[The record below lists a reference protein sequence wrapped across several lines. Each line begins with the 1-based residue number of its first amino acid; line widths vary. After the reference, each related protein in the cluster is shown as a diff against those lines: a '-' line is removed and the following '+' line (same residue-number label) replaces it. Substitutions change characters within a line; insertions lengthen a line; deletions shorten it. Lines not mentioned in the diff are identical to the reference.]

1 MKSASYVKIALFFV
15 VLGGAG
21 IGYTVLSTGGIN
33 PLTTTTFEAVLAD
46 ASGISS
52 RSIVYLAGVPVGQV
66 QNIQLYGNA
75 ARVRFAILNDV
86 PLRQDAYIT
95 RLPSSILGTSVL
107 SLNPGTELTPILA
120 PGGIIGTAPTMGD
133 LGAVMVA
140 AQDIG
145 GQVSLILEEF
155 RTNQMAL
162 LAVSLETFN
171 SIAQRIDAQS
181 EDQLYRVAR
190 ILESAALI
198 AERTDRMLQA
208 SEGNITGSFSDLHE
222 SLLNIRTITGEIVAG
237 RGTLGQVFFDDRLHQ
252 SVLTT
257 AERTEELAVQLGEAI
272 DDISALVR
280 NVDGVVTNAGEIVE
294 RAVGLGIQV
303 DTNARYEFLSGNARA
318 AASLR
323 LEPLSRDRWYRVGVT
338 STPDGVSRRTV
349 TETTH
354 TGGDQHGQVIR
365 EDTTQ
370 TRHTVAID
378 AELARK
384 FGPLTIRGGILEST
398 AGFGMDFQALDR
410 MSVSGE
416 LFRFTGGEG
425 PNLRSA
431 ITFYP
436 FFNPDS
442 NMPWNWI
449 YLRAG
454 VTDALSGN
462 RDYFIGGGLRFADR
476 EVRGLIGLAPI
487 FN

>member
-33 PLTTTTFEAVLAD
+33 PLTTTSFEAVFAD

-66 QNIQLYGNA
+66 QSIQLYGTE
-75 ARVRFAILNDV
+75 ARIRFAILNDV
-86 PLRQDAYIT
+86 PLHQDAFIT
-95 RLPSSILGTSVL
+95 RQPSSILGTSVL
-107 SLNPGTELTPILA
+107 SLNPGTELTPIVP
-120 PGGIIGTAPTMGD
+120 PGGTIGTAPVAGD
-133 LGAVMVA
+133 LGAVMGI

-155 RTNQMAL
+155 RANQLAL

-181 EDQLYRVAR
+181 EDQLDRIAR
-190 ILESAALI
+190 ILESTALI

-208 SEGNITGSFSDLHE
+208 SEGNIFGSFYDIHGTLSNL
-222 SLLNIRTITGEIVAG
+222 RAITGEVTSG
-237 RGTLGQVFFDDRLHQ
+237 RGTVGHVFFGDRLYQ
-252 SVLTT
+252 SILST
-257 AERTEELAVQLGEAI
+257 AERSEDVMVLVEETIG
-272 DDISALVR
+272 DISTLVR
-280 NVDGVVTNAGEIVE
+280 NIDGVVSSAGEFVE
-294 RAVGLGIQV
+294 SAVGLGIQV
-303 DTNARYEFLSGNARA
+303 DTNASYDFISGTTRA
-318 AASLR
+318 GASLR
-323 LEPLSRDRWYRVGVT
+323 LEPRSHDRWYRVGVM

-349 TETTH
+349 TETL
-354 TGGDQHGQVIR
+354 DEHGNRIDW
-365 EDTTQ
+365 EETIQ

-378 AELARK
+378 AEIARI
-384 FGPLTIRGGILEST
+384 FGPITLRGGILEST
-398 AGFGMDFQALDR
+398 AGFGMDFQAFNR
-410 MSVSGE
+410 MSLSGE
-416 LFRFTGGEG
+416 LFRFTEGGV

-454 VTDALSGN
+454 ITNALSGD
-462 RDYFIGGGLRFADR
+462 RDYFIGGGLRFSDR
-476 EVRGLIGLAPI
+476 EVRGLVGLAPI